1 MAPMFLLASHNAQ
14 EGLPEKMIR
23 QSSIPS
29 ITPSVTATS
38 QCKLGD
44 EPRFFGGWSVAVAL
58 YALALL
64 VAALRGSLE
73 NSGIRAILC
82 LSIQP
87 TNCGTP

>member
-1 MAPMFLLASHNAQ
+1 M
-14 EGLPEKMIR
+14 
-23 QSSIPS
+23 
-29 ITPSVTATS
+29 
-38 QCKLGD
+38 
-44 EPRFFGGWSVAVAL
+44 AVAL